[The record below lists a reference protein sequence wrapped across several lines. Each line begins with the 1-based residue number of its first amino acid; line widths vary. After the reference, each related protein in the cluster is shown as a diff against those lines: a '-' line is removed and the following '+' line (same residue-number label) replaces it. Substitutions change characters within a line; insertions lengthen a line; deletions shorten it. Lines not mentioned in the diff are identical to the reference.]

1 MIKYLQ
7 FVIYSES
14 TRTRVPDVWLENLK
28 EYTTDKEKVVYW
40 IPENSPEYDYAKGLC
55 SRNLRNIVVEET
67 GNSIIEY
74 SQKEYD
80 DANFYGVNFRSYIDR
95 YDSVP
100 IFENFG
106 ECCSNS
112 SWKYVTGMVQEG
124 NYRIP
129 PKEFAKRKAGIMI
142 PGFAVNEA
150 IASALIEKGLATT
163 EDFLEVYDKSR
174 KKVVAYQIYPKHM
187 FSGFCEDNNMRLV
200 DSCSNCGMLRYEP
213 NEQVYYISEETVKK
227 LTHLNRTVEVT
238 GPVIEKDI
246 KEYDPKDDCSFV
258 EPWIIVSKEVYEV
271 MTSFISNKNFIPIL
285 NKR

>member
-14 TRTRVPDVWLENLK
+14 TRTRVPEVWLENLK
-28 EYTTDKEKVVYW
+28 QYTTDKEKVVYW
-40 IPENSPEYDYAKGLC
+40 ISENSPEYDYAKGLC

-80 DANFYGVNFRSYIDR
+80 DANFYGVNFRSYIGR

-112 SWKYVTGMVQEG
+112 RWKYVTGMVQEG

-129 PKEFAKRKAGIMI
+129 PKEFAKRKAGIII
-142 PGFAVNEA
+142 PGFAVNEE
-150 IASALIEKGLATT
+150 IANALIGKGLATKA
-163 EDFLEVYDKSR
+163 DFMEIYDKSR
-174 KKVVAYQIYPKHM
+174 KKVVAYQINPKHT
-187 FSGFCEDNNMRLV
+187 FSGFCEDNSMRLV

-213 NEQVYYISEETVKK
+213 NEQVYYISEETARK
-227 LTHLNRTVEVT
+227 LKHLNRTIEVT
-238 GPVIEKDI
+238 GSVIETDV
-246 KEYDPKDDCSFV
+246 KEYFPNI
-258 EPWIIVSKEVYEV
+258 E
-271 MTSFISNKNFIPIL
+271 
-285 NKR
+285 